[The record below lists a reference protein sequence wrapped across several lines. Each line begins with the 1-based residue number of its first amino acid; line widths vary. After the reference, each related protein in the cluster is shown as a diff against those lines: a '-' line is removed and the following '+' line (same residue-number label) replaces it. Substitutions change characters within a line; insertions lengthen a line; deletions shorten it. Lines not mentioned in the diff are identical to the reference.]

1 MNTTMEHFE
10 DEEVMIPEVMTSPP
24 KGMESDYARDTS
36 YIKNEKPPSYMNNS
50 NYMDKEK
57 PTTTLY
63 RNKDERKSIQSKNES
78 NSDLKK
84 TSYGDFKVSSGRRQ
98 QNEKLNTIEQLSM
111 QVGVTK
117 IQKLAGV
124 T

>member
-10 DEEVMIPEVMTSPP
+10 YKEVMMQPP
-24 KGMESDYARDTS
+24 VGLESDYARDTQ
-36 YIKNEKPPSYMNNS
+36 YIKNEKPPSYMNKS
-50 NYMDKEK
+50 NYMDKGK

-63 RNKDERKSIQSKNES
+63 RNKDKQIQSKNES

-84 TSYGDFKVSSGRRQ
+84 TLGDFKVSSGRRQ